1 MAIRCDADDGDK
13 HRHHHSVMAE
23 EIQPP
28 TSHSCIHDVISAK
41 RRYSI
46 SPQVYEVNRK
56 GRTLLA
62 LSGEEDVSQPIRI
75 YLNYDAVGLS
85 SDRDC
90 HAPGQIVKVST
101 WVLPKSI
108 F

>member
-1 MAIRCDADDGDK
+1 MIAKEDK
-13 HRHHHSVMAE
+13 A
-23 EIQPP
+23 P

-41 RRYSI
+41 RHYSI
-46 SPQVYEVNRK
+46 SPQIYEDNRK
-56 GRTLLA
+56 GRALLA
-62 LSGEEDVSQPIRI
+62 LSEEEDTRQPIRI

-85 SDRDC
+85 PDRDC

-101 WVLPKSI
+101 SVCSGSI